1 MAGEQGH
8 RVEISEALPVVGGQF
23 RLAGLQP
30 GRAQILYLMDWY
42 ELQFAKLG
50 VHLRLNTYLDGD
62 NIAAHPADVVI
73 IASGSLPDEKG
84 FQRWMPH
91 NDSLPGL

>member
-1 MAGEQGH
+1 
-8 RVEISEALPVVGGQF
+8 
-23 RLAGLQP
+23 
-30 GRAQILYLMDWY
+30 MDWY
-42 ELQFAKLG
+42 EPQSAELAVQ
-50 VHLRLNTYLDGD
+50 LRLSTYLDGD
-62 NIAAHPADVVI
+62 DIAAHPADVVI